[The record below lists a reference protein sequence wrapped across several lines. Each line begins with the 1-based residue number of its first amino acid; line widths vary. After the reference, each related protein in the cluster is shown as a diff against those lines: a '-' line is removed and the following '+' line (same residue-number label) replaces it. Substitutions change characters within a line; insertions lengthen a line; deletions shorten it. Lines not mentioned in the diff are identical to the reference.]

1 MEYSINELSKLAGVS
16 ARTLRYYDEIGL
28 LKPAYINDAGYRFYT
43 SDEVAVLQQILFYR
57 ERGLELKTI
66 ERIIHEKDFDML
78 RAMENHLLELEN
90 QRARTDALIETVK
103 KTIEHMKGERQMT
116 DMEKF
121 HAFRDEAVE
130 KYGEEEV
137 NASYMK
143 VSGLSAEDE
152 RRWNALDEEIR
163 KKLEI
168 AVNSGINAESEEA
181 KTIAQLHKEWLC
193 VPLPKYTPEIHRGI
207 AVMYVCD
214 ERFTK
219 YYDRNVEG
227 CAQLLCDAVKKWI

>member
-78 RAMENHLLELEN
+78 KAMEDHLLELEN
-90 QRARTDALIETVK
+90 EKARTEALIETVK
-103 KTIEHMKGERQMT
+103 KTIEHMKGERQMS

-121 HAFRDEAVE
+121 QAFREEAVE
-130 KYGEEEV
+130 KYGEEDV

-143 VSGLSAEDE
+143 ISGLSTEE
-152 RRWNALDEEIR
+152 EKKWNALGEEIIAR
-163 KKLEI
+163 LEV
-168 AVNSGINAESEEA
+168 AVKEGICDDSEEA
-181 KTIAQLHKEWLC
+181 KKIAQLHKDWL
-193 VPLPKYTPEIHRGI
+193 
-207 AVMYVCD
+207 
-214 ERFTK
+214 
-219 YYDRNVEG
+219 
-227 CAQLLCDAVKKWI
+227 

>member
-1 MEYSINELSKLAGVS
+1 
-16 ARTLRYYDEIGL
+16 
-28 LKPAYINDAGYRFYT
+28 
-43 SDEVAVLQQILFYR
+43 
-57 ERGLELKTI
+57 
-66 ERIIHEKDFDML
+66 
-78 RAMENHLLELEN
+78 
-90 QRARTDALIETVK
+90 
-103 KTIEHMKGERQMT
+103 
-116 DMEKF
+116 
-121 HAFRDEAVE
+121 
-130 KYGEEEV
+130 
-137 NASYMK
+137 MK

-207 AVMYVCD
+207 AAMYVCD

>member
-43 SDEVAVLQQILFYR
+43 SDEVDVLQQILFYR

-78 RAMENHLLELEN
+78 GAMENHLLELEN
-90 QRARTDALIETVK
+90 QRARTEALIETVK
-103 KTIEHMKGERQMT
+103 KTIEHMKGEREMT

-121 HAFRDEAVE
+121 QAFREEAAE
-130 KYGEEEV
+130 KYGEDEV

-143 VSGLSAEDE
+143 ISGLSA
-152 RRWNALDEEIR
+152 
-163 KKLEI
+163 
-168 AVNSGINAESEEA
+168 
-181 KTIAQLHKEWLC
+181 
-193 VPLPKYTPEIHRGI
+193 
-207 AVMYVCD
+207 
-214 ERFTK
+214 
-219 YYDRNVEG
+219 
-227 CAQLLCDAVKKWI
+227 

>member
-78 RAMENHLLELEN
+78 KAMEDHLLELEN
-90 QRARTDALIETVK
+90 EKARTEALIETVK
-103 KTIEHMKGERQMT
+103 KTIEHMKGEREMS

-121 HAFRDEAVE
+121 QAFRDEAAE

-137 NASYMK
+137 NESYMK
-143 VSGLSAEDE
+143 ISGLSAEEE

-163 KKLEI
+163 KMLEI
-168 AVNSGINAESEEA
+168 AVNSGINADSEEA

-207 AVMYVCD
+207 AAMYVCD

-219 YYDRNVEG
+219 YYDCNVEG